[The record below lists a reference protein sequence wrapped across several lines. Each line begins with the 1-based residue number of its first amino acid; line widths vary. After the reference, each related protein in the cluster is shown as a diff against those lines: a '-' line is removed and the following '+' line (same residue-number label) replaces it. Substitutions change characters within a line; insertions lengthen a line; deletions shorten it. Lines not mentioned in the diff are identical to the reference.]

1 MSTESCP
8 IPNRLSFESLSKI
21 FRCRLCSMGR
31 FNRKWAWSFA
41 AGYGVVLTYLLL
53 TPIPLWFLGAEGE
66 TIEEG
71 VDLTL
76 GDWMQH
82 GLAYGLF
89 AVLMLN
95 AVGPATWRRSFG
107 TLVFVV
113 LYGVGTEWVQGFIP
127 RRTCSGV
134 DALANLA
141 GVLIAAALFFGIRLA
156 VQAFRLRGSE
166 TGRAERHGG
175 TGAGECHAPG

>member
-1 MSTESCP
+1 MKQGCKGMASTRVA
-8 IPNRLSFESLSKI
+8 RLL
-21 FRCRLCSMGR
+21 
-31 FNRKWAWSFA
+31 A
-41 AGYGVVLTYLLL
+41 AGYGVLLTYLLL

-89 AVLMLN
+89 AIVMLN

-113 LYGVGTEWVQGFIP
+113 LYGVGTEWLQGFIP

-141 GVLIAAALFFGIRLA
+141 GVLIAAAIFFGIRMAL
-156 VQAFRLRGSE
+156 QPQHLRGSE
-166 TGRAERHGG
+166 TSRAKRHCG